1 LEVPRPFCP
10 PIGDQP
16 PVIIGV
22 SGERGRDETI
32 FPARTVLRTALA
44 LPVRDR

>member
-1 LEVPRPFCP
+1 LEVPRPFYP

-32 FPARTVLRTALA
+32 FPARTVRTALA